1 MNSFIKELE
10 GQAFRKIGRASDMCW
25 ISFGKTI
32 IVKDYKGNDV
42 EKGTYALHIQCPWR
56 IIKNST
62 QKLLLTSNDIY
73 ESSSNLQWTEEFEW
87 DRMGNNL
94 FDENVKQWNDENGIY
109 VLNVDISQLGDIRIN
124 FSNGMTFESF
134 LDISTDDEAWRF
146 FKCNSKDKHMICS
159 GLGIVFE

>member
-73 ESSSNLQWTEEFEW
+73 EPSSNLQWTEEFDW

-124 FSNGMTFESF
+124 LSNGMTFESF
-134 LDISTDDEAWRF
+134 LNISTDDEAWRF